1 MEINFGVRGRTPT
14 MIKNGDTHLD
24 YVDLLDNLNNFMG
37 ELEQGNLDDFTI
49 MVKATELRKEIEAFL
64 RRNS

>member
-1 MEINFGVRGRTPT
+1 

-49 MVKATELRKEIEAFL
+49 MVKATELRKEIDAFL